1 MNYELSGARTFLSA
15 AALKWRGAVE
25 SMRSSSTHIAADRN
39 VRAPGY
45 TDAL

>member
-1 MNYELSGARTFLSA
+1 MNHGLRGARTFLSA
-15 AALKWRGAVE
+15 AALEWRGAVE

-45 TDAL
+45 TDTL